1 MKVINTQASH
11 TYGVLDPLV
20 AERRDTKFVAGS
32 LAAALNLFTLP
43 QGGYSDRGGTSRAAI
58 LRRPASG
65 PLVAAARRFIIG
77 GDTYKLVLTP
87 GWLDVYKSGVLLYS
101 APAPWTAG
109 QIKQV
114 KTEAAYDTVLFFHQ
128 GFAPRRL
135 LRQGSDTSW
144 SFGFAIWKNVPLI
157 DLGGTYTNGV
167 NERQEILTIGFSVG
181 TAFELTLEG
190 EMTTAIVWDGNDA
203 NFIAS
208 IKSALEDLPGVSPGL
223 TVTKISNT
231 VWSVVF
237 TGSGNEARDWSV
249 MTARAISTSAY
260 ASVRTRVKGKKA
272 GEPIMS
278 DQAGWPAFG
287 RYAQQRLVLGGF
299 KSRPGTFLASTTGDV
314 FDLNMELEGATAA
327 VMIDLDGE
335 DTTIRD
341 MAVSSSMVF
350 FCDGSVWSCPLDTFS
365 AESVPRLKRSD
376 APGTDAAIQ
385 PLSLSNGLFYIQRG
399 GQVLVQLN
407 YSELEQNFLGDN
419 ASVLSAFLI
428 NRPQEMALRRATSG
442 NDGDMLL
449 FINEDGQL
457 VSLTLM
463 RSQEVSGFMPH
474 ATRHGK
480 FHSLCVDADQDVW
493 FVCERV
499 VNGQAELVLEKME
512 PDQRLD
518 SSVVITP
525 ASPSAALAG
534 LEAFNGQQ
542 VWATSDGRYYGP
554 FTVQAGQ
561 ITLPVPVAS
570 ARVGYWLAPFAT
582 DPPFY
587 PEEETRRPMARRKR
601 VCAVTVSVLETS
613 SIALAV
619 NGGEP
624 FDMPMFTLGETPLGV
639 PPELRPVTG
648 TLRAEGMPG
657 VTEGAQVTVT
667 QTRPGALTV
676 RMLKKEIAA

>member
-32 LAAALNLFTLP
+32 LASASNLFTLP
-43 QGGYSDRGGTSRAAI
+43 QGGYADRGGTSRVGI
-58 LRRPASG
+58 LRRPQNGNNVSII
-65 PLVAAARRFIIG
+65 RRYTRG
-77 GDTYKLVLTP
+77 ADSYQLVLTP
-87 GWLDVYKSGVLLYS
+87 GWLDVYKSGELLYS
-101 APAPWTAG
+101 APAPWMADI
-109 QIKQV
+109 IKQV
-114 KTEAAYDTVLFFHQ
+114 KIEAAYDTVLFFHQ
-128 GFAPRRL
+128 EFAPRRL
-135 LRQGSDTSW
+135 MRQGSDTSW
-144 SFGFAIWKNVPLI
+144 DFGFAIWKNVPLI
-157 DLGGTYTNGV
+157 DLGGVYTNGV
-167 NERQEILTIGFSVG
+167 NEQQDIWHIDFTPGATI
-181 TAFELTLEG
+181 ELTLEG
-190 EMTTAIVWDGNDA
+190 ETTVGVRWDGSTTNFA
-203 NFIAS
+203 NAV
-208 IKSALEDLPGVSPGL
+208 KLALEELSNISPGL
-223 TVTKISNT
+223 TVSYVGDNRTR
-231 VWSVVF
+231 VHF
-237 TGSGNEARDWSV
+237 TGAGNKARDWPV
-249 MTARAISTSAY
+249 MTVRMLTINAF
-260 ASVRTRVKGKKA
+260 ASIRTVVKGKKP

-278 DQAGWPAFG
+278 DAAGWPAFG

-299 KSRPGTFLASTTGDV
+299 KSRPGTFLASTTGGV

-341 MAVSSSMVF
+341 MAVSSSLVF

-376 APGTDAAIQ
+376 APGADAAIQ
-385 PLSLSNGLFYIQRG
+385 PLSLSNGLFYVQRG

-407 YSELEQNFLGDN
+407 YSELEQNFLSDN

-480 FHSLCVDADQDVW
+480 FHSLCVDADQTVW
-493 FVCERV
+493 FVCEREI
-499 VNGQAELVLEKME
+499 NGQTELVLEKME
-512 PDQRLD
+512 TDQRLD
-518 SSVVITP
+518 SSVLRQQFT
-525 ASPSAALAG
+525 PSAILNG

-542 VWATSDGRYYGP
+542 VWAASSGNYFGP
-554 FTVQAGQ
+554 FTVQAGR
-561 ITLPVPVAS
+561 ITLPVAVGS

-582 DPPFY
+582 DPPFH

-676 RMLKKEIAA
+676 RMLKKEIAV